1 MLICQNM
8 ISLPLQHYITKEGVK
23 LYDDSLFIN
32 GTFVTLRVNTNKIND
47 IYKYTKRRIVKKLK

>member
-1 MLICQNM
+1 M